1 MLSLGL
7 IDHGFICI
15 SHINTLTFIKIG
27 FQTSFYFFRFFL
39 AYKYY
44 DTHMSNYRFSIVIR
58 NGKIVWKVVWIDY
71 YLRLNLP
78 LKFPKILVLRLPQ
91 NASNVNI
98 ECARKSKQLYS
109 LCHQLLG
116 ALIYL
121 HFIILMLICFY
132 LVMPAVNYAIYIFS
146 PF

>member
-1 MLSLGL
+1 
-7 IDHGFICI
+7 
-15 SHINTLTFIKIG
+15 
-27 FQTSFYFFRFFL
+27 
-39 AYKYY
+39 
-44 DTHMSNYRFSIVIR
+44 MSNYRFSIVIR

-146 PF
+146 PFWEQLQELWLYWSFTEEEKHCCSFYSKQGDRWQFEKAI